1 MYLERVTVTLF
12 SLLACF
18 VPSAISTKYYVQAPG
33 GASCPLNTTCYD
45 LSFYARQADIYFTSD
60 SFFYFLEG
68 KHSLDQP
75 VIINGINTIKMQGI
89 AEIQQTADENIK
101 QSTAEIHCSNQ
112 TNGISFI
119 NSSDISMCNLTFI
132 NCGIQLSQL
141 SYLNNHN
148 YTALLFGNVT
158 DITLYQISVINSTQ
172 HGIVAING
180 FGITLSSSSL
190 YNSEILIT
198 YTCTSNRCLNAE
210 FRYHVNISDIDIESS
225 DINFD
230 MMQGRSVMV
239 EATLNSIR
247 GYKSSIGFNVYTST
261 TMYDLYI
268 NNFNTSATTQTA
280 INVHINDKLKMD
292 CVCSNLTVSKQE
304 CPITITN
311 SHFENTIGETAGGIL
326 LYLSEPVN
334 NCRQSVVID
343 FCSIT
348 NSNGRYAGIGILQ
361 LLSSASVTITN
372 TVIDQSTSPNVPY
385 TASLAIYSTTVTM
398 ENITLS
404 NGRIPGILT
413 FNAML
418 IFKGPDNFLTNN
430 TGRKGAGIGLH
441 ENSHLQLSGPNSRVT
456 FTHNRALDFGG
467 GIFLGRSE
475 TLFSLSDCFLELISP
490 NSSSGLYFINN
501 SAKIVGDD
509 IYGLSSETCN
519 DISRNVFNPP
529 LDNLSVSSD
538 PVGVCVCDS
547 NNILNCNETYIPF
560 TVRPGEQIE
569 LSFATVATISDGLFT
584 FTSGSIRTLLNNSE
598 IDLYDGTAN
607 CTRWVF
613 TARSESLEPENLT
626 VTHSE
631 SSTQQVTVALT
642 FDECLYGF
650 ELRDGTCTCSK
661 LIDSLTCNNN
671 NGELYRTGN
680 IWIGLIN
687 TSETNQCIA
696 TQSCPHDYCRKGN
709 VEFTI
714 EMPDP
719 QCALNRS
726 GVLCG
731 ECDEGLS
738 LMLGSNRCGE
748 CDNSYI
754 ALVIPFALAGIVL
767 VAFLIAINLTVSVGT
782 INGLIFYANIVKLCE
797 DIFFPDGK
805 VPVLSQFLYW
815 INLDF
820 GIETCF
826 YKGLDNFAKIWLQF
840 VFPFYIWI
848 IILFIIFLCEKSVR
862 MSHLIGQNV
871 VPVLA
876 TLLLL
881 SYTKLFRIIGDSLA
895 IIELTV
901 IDCDSESVDLVW
913 YVDPNVDFLK
923 SKQGFLFAFALFLL
937 VVLCVPYTT
946 MLLLGPQVRGYIS
959 RYCCSRWWIKLKP
972 FFDAYNSPYG
982 DHYRFW
988 TGLLLLVRVLILIM
1002 VLAAPQY
1009 ILPILI
1015 SVIAGLLT
1023 LSTWF
1028 RGVYKQGYLNLL
1040 ESWFL
1045 FNTIVVAA
1053 STATLGNKTQN
1064 ITIISLT
1071 LVFVTFIAIVIYHI
1085 YLQFKKTSSYMVLY
1099 NYLFQKFQKH
1109 RKVGRH
1115 TSVNSELE
1123 TSLIM
1128 NEGSVMRRET
1138 LLLDEDQNDREN
1150 DGRSGIFQLFSA
1162 EN

>member
-1 MYLERVTVTLF
+1 MQKMYQKITVTLF

-148 YTALLFGNVT
+148 YTALFFGNVT

-210 FRYHVNISDIDIESS
+210 FRYHVNISDIDIKSS

-343 FCSIT
+343 SCSIT

-404 NGRIPGILT
+404 NGQIPGILT
-413 FNAML
+413 FNALL

-430 TGRKGAGIGLH
+430 TGYKGAGMGLH

-456 FTHNRALDFGG
+456 FTRNRADFGG

-475 TLFSLSDCFLELISP
+475 TLFSLSDCFLELIST

-501 SAKIVGDD
+501 SAKIVGAD

-519 DISRNVFNPP
+519 DISRSVFNPP

-687 TSETNQCIA
+687 SIQCIA
-696 TQSCPHDYCRKGN
+696 TQSCPNDYCRRGN

-754 ALVIPFALAGIVL
+754 ALVILFGLAGIALVVFLLVL
-767 VAFLIAINLTVSVGT
+767 NLTVTVGT
-782 INGLIFYANIVKLCE
+782 INGLIFYANVLKICE
-797 DIFFPDGK
+797 PLFFPDGT

-826 YKGLDNFAKIWLQF
+826 YKGLDAFAKIWLQF

-848 IILFIIFLCEKSVR
+848 IISIIIFLCERSMRV
-862 MSHLIGQNV
+862 SHLIGQNV

-881 SYTKLFRIIGDSLA
+881 SYTKLFRIIGDSLYS
-895 IIELTV
+895 IKLDTINCSTSITV
-901 IDCDSESVDLVW
+901 WSS
-913 YVDPNVDFLK
+913 DPNLTFMT
-923 SKQGFLFAFALFLL
+923 SKQGSLFAFAIILL

-946 MLLLGPQVRGYIS
+946 ILLLGPQVRGYIS
-959 RYCCSRWWIKLKP
+959 CYCCSRWWIILKP

-988 TGLLLLVRVLILIM
+988 TGLLLLVRVFIIIM
-1002 VLAAPQY
+1002 TLVAQPY
-1009 ILPILI
+1009 VLPILT
-1015 SVIAGLLT
+1015 SVIATLMA
-1023 LSTWF
+1023 LSTCF
-1028 RGVYKQGYLNLL
+1028 RGVYKKGYLNLL

-1045 FNTIVVAA
+1045 LNIIFIAA
-1053 STATLGNKTQN
+1053 SADNHEKNTQN
-1064 ITIISLT
+1064 ITIVSL
-1071 LVFVTFIAIVIYHI
+1071 LLAFVIFIAIMLFHI
-1085 YLQFKKTSSYMVLY
+1085 YLKVNKTTTYMKCY
-1099 NYLFQKFQKH
+1099 NYVYMKVQKLRGIKTGAIQ
-1109 RKVGRH
+1109 
-1115 TSVNSELE
+1115 SEIHS
-1123 TSLIM
+1123 SLID
-1128 NEGSVMRRET
+1128 EIGTMRRGDT
-1138 LLLDEDQNDREN
+1138 LDEDRIE
-1150 DGRSGIFQLFSA
+1150 RRVSGAFQLFEE